1 MKNFIKAVC
10 VVVLSVL
17 RVWFLLFGGV
27 VLGVGRFLA
36 WFGGEVVG
44 FATKYSG
51 YITKL
56 LQNGK

>member
-1 MKNFIKAVC
+1 MKNFIKSLV
-10 VVVLSVL
+10 VVVLSIL

-44 FATKYSG
+44 LATKYA
-51 YITKL
+51 L
-56 LQNGK
+56 LIKKMI